1 MDDLLALAESL
12 NLEEGDLD
20 VFSGQ
25 ATLNQPSESQHLK
38 WKCPP
43 SLAVER
49 KSQSFDHGSIF
60 DIPETLVGPGYESGP
75 HSPTQRN
82 RVSLFGDSD
91 APRDLLTSTEFIDPR
106 GLYIL
111 DHPGRNAQFKHWL
124 SGGLITDDSRRATF
138 RDESAEIGC
147 WQKVETEDEDR
158 TSKNIF
164 NLIRVVRPEDGY
176 GIKKES
182 HTSTA
187 SPIVSINHSQ
197 HQRSSQS
204 RDLWEARSFMVGG
217 SIMVAMAHMEL
228 DDSIMLSWCAW
239 FNDRLC
245 SWGINERSAPALDQR
260 SSMNVIADLDFSS
273 NHLTEKSVR
282 ELVRLL
288 GAFKRIQVGTLRL
301 SSNSLSRNVLDELK
315 SLPYIRYLVLD
326 DNCFASDDF
335 SEWIPEMLLLK
346 RELYDILVAQD
357 MPDESV
363 KQPLFVSIEHN
374 GIFRPIELIEKLRA
388 KNILVCIPESSGCEP
403 NALCRL
409 YGPSCGVHLAGL
421 SSQKDYR
428 HF

>member
-12 NLEEGDLD
+12 NLDEGDLD
-20 VFSGQ
+20 DFSGQ
-25 ATLNQPSESQHLK
+25 EIVRQSSESQPVK
-38 WKCPP
+38 WRCPP
-43 SLAVER
+43 ILDVER
-49 KSQSFDHGSIF
+49 NSQGIDHGSLF
-60 DIPETLVGPGYESGP
+60 DTPDTFVEPAARNSP

-91 APRDLLTSTEFIDPR
+91 VPKDLLTSTEFIDPR

-138 RDESAEIGC
+138 REESAEVGC
-147 WQKVETEDEDR
+147 WQKVATEDEDR
-158 TSKNIF
+158 NSNNIF
-164 NLIRVVRPEDGY
+164 NLIRVVRPEDGDA
-176 GIKKES
+176 IKKES
-182 HTSTA
+182 RVVTA
-187 SPIVSINHSQ
+187 SPIVSVNHLQS
-197 HQRSSQS
+197 QRSSQS

-217 SIMVAMAHMEL
+217 SIMVAMAHMDF
-228 DDSIMLSWCAW
+228 DDSIMVSWCAW

-260 SSMNVIADLDFSS
+260 SNVNVIADLDFSS

-326 DNCFASDDF
+326 DNRFASDDLC
-335 SEWIPEMLLLK
+335 EWIPEMLLLK
-346 RELYDILVAQD
+346 QELYDILVAQD
-357 MPDESV
+357 MPDENV
-363 KQPLFVSIEHN
+363 KQALFVSIERN
-374 GIFRPIELIEKLRA
+374 GIFHPMELIERLHA
-388 KNILVCIPESSGCEP
+388 KNILVCLPESSGCEP

-409 YGPSCGVHLAGL
+409 YGPSCAVHLAGL
-421 SSQKDYR
+421 SSQKDTRYI
-428 HF
+428 